1 MSLLERFRLD
11 GRVAVVTG
19 SGQGIGRAIAWGL
32 ADAGCDV
39 VVNARR
45 RGDLEE
51 TAAGVVDARPAA
63 VDRRRRHPRLLRGA
77 GRPHGRRA
85 RPPRRVGEQRRR
97 VRREDRPGVGRHARR
112 GRGVRSSSST

>member
-1 MSLLERFRLD
+1 MGGLLEQFRLD

-45 RGDLEE
+45 RSDLDE
-51 TAAGVVDARPAA
+51 TAAGIEER
-63 VDRRRRHPRLLRGA
+63 
-77 GRPHGRRA
+77 GRRA
-85 RPPRRVGEQRRR
+85 LIADADIRDFSEELASRRST
-97 VRREDRPGVGRHARR
+97 
-112 GRGVRSSSST
+112 SSAVSTCG